1 MIEYARPVVSSVK
14 HAGEAIGSARDA
26 AHEAREWASD
36 VVHFAQER
44 AGNRGR
50 NRRSPIIL
58 GVLALVGLS
67 AVAMLILRARR
78 QQAETPAPDAF
89 GQAVREQQSASR
101 HGWEPVATP
110 GA

>member
-26 AHEAREWASD
+26 AHEARECASD
-36 VVHFAQER
+36 IVQFAQER

-50 NRRSPIIL
+50 RRRPPIVL
-58 GVLALVGLS
+58 VVLALVGLS
-67 AVAMLILRARR
+67 AIAVLIVRARR
-78 QQAETPAPDAF
+78 RQADTPAPDAF
-89 GQAVREQQSASR
+89 GQAVREQQSAS
-101 HGWEPVATP
+101 HHNWEPVAMP